1 MQPLKKIAFYLFFVV
16 FCFLAIHQVSAK
28 LDLSAKKSYEKKYH
42 GSRIVQIQIVGNRFV
57 PSSKILEMISSKI
70 GTRFNRRKLK
80 EDVRTVYDSGYFQK
94 VSGNHYHLSSGI
106 KLVFTVK
113 ENPIVKKVVITGTRL
128 IPLNKIESFMKTVPG
143 KILNTTT
150 LYQDVLAI
158 NDYYASQGYSEPTNH
173 VVNLAWT
180 KSGIVK
186 LKIKEGIRIKTID
199 IKGDTVYPLAEIRS
213 RIHSKIGE
221 VFNRKKMEQDL
232 GRIARLYKEDGYVLS
247 GLKGNIKPD
256 GTYVVDITETIV
268 QGMRIEGNKITK
280 PYVIYRYIH
289 TKTGSALNRKRVRN
303 DLRRLHETGYFTSV
317 KVEPEPGTKPG
328 KVVLVWRVREAR
340 QGIASIGIGYAGA
353 SGLYPGG
360 LTGDITI
367 SENNIKGTGQ
377 GANITWQ
384 RGPYVSE
391 IDVGYNNPFLDKQE
405 DSISVQYFN
414 SDYYN
419 LQQYLP
425 SISNPSALQLATFQD
440 HEAGE
445 TLTWG
450 RPIIDQWTHI
460 FATLTHENVFA
471 NGIDYTFS
479 SILVPFTQGTINEA
493 SFTLIRDT
501 RDNPMNPKKG
511 VYYSATYGKGGAP
524 LGGDFNFDQY
534 EAEARRYFTFH
545 GKYTLAFR
553 VMGGLDSGDIPI
565 TNWFTLGGPD
575 TLRGYTLDTFLGTR
589 MVLGQAELRFP
600 LGHSKTFQGALFY
613 DIGNTWLPSQTVNLG
628 QLFHDYGVG
637 IDVNLPNLGL
647 GIIRLDFA
655 FGGTQGT
662 RTVIGIGQAF

>member
-1 MQPLKKIAFYLFFVV
+1 VLTLKKIIVYFLFVIL
-16 FCFLAIHQVSAK
+16 CSLATHPVSAK
-28 LDLSAKKSYEKKYH
+28 LSHLTEKSSKKKLHS
-42 GSRIVQIQIVGNRFV
+42 SRIVQIQIVGNYLV
-57 PSSKILEMISSKI
+57 PSDKILEMISSKM
-70 GTRFNRRKLK
+70 GTRFNKRKLK
-80 EDVRTVYDSGYFQK
+80 EDVRTIYDSGYFQK
-94 VSGNHYHLSSGI
+94 VSGNHYSLDNGI

-113 ENPIVKKVVITGTRL
+113 ENPVVKKVLITGTHL
-128 IPLNKIESFMKTVPG
+128 IPVSKIESLMKTVPG

-158 NDYYASQGYSEPTNH
+158 NDYYVSQGYSEPTNH

-180 KSGIVK
+180 KKGIVK
-186 LKIKEGIRIKTID
+186 LKIKEGIRIKAID
-199 IKGDTVYPLAEIRS
+199 IKGDTVYPLAELKAK
-213 RIHSKIGE
+213 IHSKIGT

-247 GLKGNIKPD
+247 GLKGNIRPD

-268 QGMRIEGNKITK
+268 QSMRIEGNKITK

-303 DLRRLHETGYFTSV
+303 DLRRLHQTGYFTSV
-317 KVEPEPGTKPG
+317 KVEPEPGTRPG

-360 LTGDITI
+360 ITGDISI
-367 SENNIKGTGQ
+367 SENNISGTGQ
-377 GANITWQ
+377 GADITWQ

-391 IDVGYNNPFLDKQE
+391 IDVGYNNPFLDNQQ
-405 DSISVQYFN
+405 DSISIQYFN

-425 SISNPSALQLATFQD
+425 SVSNPTQLELSTFED
-440 HEAGE
+440 HQAGE
-445 TLTWG
+445 TFTWG
-450 RPIIDQWTHI
+450 RPLINQWTHI
-460 FATLTHENVFA
+460 FVTLTHESVFA
-471 NGIDYTFS
+471 NGINYTFS
-479 SILVPFTQGTINEA
+479 NTLIPFTQGIINEA
-493 SFTLIRDT
+493 STTLINDT
-501 RDNPMNPKKG
+501 RDNPMNPRKG
-511 VYYSATYGKGGAP
+511 SYYSATYGIGGGP
-524 LGGDFNFDQY
+524 FGGDFKFNQY
-534 EAEARRYFTFH
+534 EAEVRKYFTFH

-553 VMGGLDSGDIPI
+553 VMGGYDEGNIPI

-600 LGHSKTFQGALFY
+600 IGHSKTFQGALFY
-613 DIGNTWLPSQTVNLG
+613 DTGNAWAPSLG
-628 QLFHDYGVG
+628 IQFGHLYDDYGVG
-637 IDVNLPNLGL
+637 INVNLPNLGL

-655 FGGTQGT
+655 LGGTQGT